1 MEEPAHEGM
10 QAEAEPALIEGHEHD
25 HLIISGMGHFTIAL
39 QSPPRNLLR
48 GEWTL
53 FLQATEAAFSDRTS
67 SEWHHVCG
75 EQDRTA
81 QGGRTT
87 EEDSRDITQGYGKR
101 KQTQAHPSFIYAR

>member
-48 GEWTL
+48 GE
-53 FLQATEAAFSDRTS
+53 
-67 SEWHHVCG
+67 
-75 EQDRTA
+75 
-81 QGGRTT
+81 
-87 EEDSRDITQGYGKR
+87 
-101 KQTQAHPSFIYAR
+101 